1 MRSLARNGEVE
12 SGPTRDQ
19 PACTRKS
26 RQPSADA
33 AEALSLAAYCAG
45 RQTLPVF
52 VLVWSATQAEARKPP
67 AGLSVANSHRGRLQM
82 PLQKAVALADLWPPS
97 GAGPAWVSSAS
108 LSKTLIV
115 TLADEPVRLAI
126 EHSTSAPP
134 PAVTGAEPSV
144 AAAAG
149 GTAGAAATT
158 AASKARTELRSR
170 DMAVLRAK
178 GRPGPEWQ
186 HRSISASWAG
196 SAGSKYPRS
205 RVRLCQPGPWPAWDP
220 ATGRA

>member
-26 RQPSADA
+26 RQPGADA

-82 PLQKAVALADLWPPS
+82 PLQKAVALADLWPPR

-134 PAVTGAEPSV
+134 DAVSGAEPSV

-149 GTAGAAATT
+149 GTARAVAPAAASHVHFGAGMVIT
-158 AASKARTELRSR
+158 ALLRTRDRSCGPSRADLRPIPRRPQPAS
-170 DMAVLRAK
+170 
-178 GRPGPEWQ
+178 P
-186 HRSISASWAG
+186 
-196 SAGSKYPRS
+196 
-205 RVRLCQPGPWPAWDP
+205 
-220 ATGRA
+220 